1 MGIIKF
7 LLTFFFFY
15 FLIKFIKAAIFVN
28 KVAKTHKEN
37 IKNFE
42 QRASSAK
49 KPQNQDDIIDAE
61 YKVVDDK
68 DK

>member
-1 MGIIKF
+1 M
-7 LLTFFFFY
+7 
-15 FLIKFIKAAIFVN
+15 
-28 KVAKTHKEN
+28 AKTHKEN

-42 QRASSAK
+42 QRASSTK
-49 KPQNQDDIIDAE
+49 KPHNQDDIIDAE

>member
-15 FLIKFIKAAIFVN
+15 FLIKFIKAAFFVN
-28 KVAKTHKEN
+28 KVVKTHKEN

-42 QRASSAK
+42 QRASNVQ
-49 KPQNQDDIIDAE
+49 KPQNSEDIIDAE

-68 DK
+68 